1 MIVILD
7 WIMYLSFTLAVF
19 TLITIPFIG
28 MENEENKEEIDFIS
42 KDNTGNLIK
51 FKVRSMKDL
60 NLKYRNILNY
70 SQIVELFECSENIK
84 QTTSNIINA
93 KRNYSLEFWL
103 SLDNVKE
110 MFNVNDNI
118 YDSLK
123 EVDRKL
129 EEKAIKMIKKE
140 GIAN

>member
-140 GIAN
+140 K